1 MNGYH
6 IQRLWVKRSASQ
18 RKQWETLLNDAGIRA
33 EEQVSYTVGVYD
45 GETLIATGS
54 LYQNVLKCM
63 AVNKDHTGGE
73 VISLLTSHLLSEVFL
88 KGYGRS
94 YVYTKPESTQSFI
107 YMGFKEIERVE
118 GKLVFL
124 EKAVTGFSD
133 FLQNLEKE
141 KIQGKNV
148 AGIVMNANPFTLGH
162 QYLVEWAAKEND
174 VLHVFVLTEDLSAFP
189 SDVRKNLVIKG
200 TRHLKN
206 VVVHDTGDYMVS
218 AKTFPSYF
226 LKEDEDV
233 TRVQA
238 TLDALIFKNHIAKAL
253 GITRRYV
260 GEEPLSFATN
270 IYNQSLKKVFQ
281 EDLELIIL
289 KRKEMGEDV
298 ISASRVRALLKQ
310 GKITEVETLVPKTTY
325 DFLKSKEAEEIII
338 NIQNTK

>member
-6 IQRLWVKRSASQ
+6 IQRLWVQRSASQ
-18 RKQWETLLNDAGIRA
+18 RRQWEGLLSDAGIRP
-33 EEQVSYTVGVYD
+33 EEMVTYTVGVYD
-45 GETLIATGS
+45 GEFLIATGS

-63 AVNKDHTGGE
+63 AVHQEYTGGE

-88 KGYGRS
+88 KGYGHS

-133 FLQNLEKE
+133 FIKGLVKE
-141 KIQGKNV
+141 KVEGDRV

-162 QYLVEWAAKEND
+162 QYLVEKAAKEND
-174 VLHVFVLTEDLSAFP
+174 VLHLFVLSEDLSAFP
-189 SDVRKNLVIKG
+189 TYVRKDLVTKG
-200 TRHLKN
+200 TRHLEN
-206 VVVHDTGDYMVS
+206 VRIHETGDYMVS

-238 TLDALIFKNHIAKAL
+238 TLDALIFKHHIAKAL
-253 GITRRYV
+253 GITKRYV

-270 IYNQSLKKVFQ
+270 IYNQALKDVFQ
-281 EDLELIIL
+281 EDLDLVIL

-310 GKITEVETLVPKTTY
+310 GKIHEIEELVPKTTY
-325 DFLKSKEAEEIII
+325 DYLLSKEAEEIILK
-338 NIQNTK
+338 IQNTK